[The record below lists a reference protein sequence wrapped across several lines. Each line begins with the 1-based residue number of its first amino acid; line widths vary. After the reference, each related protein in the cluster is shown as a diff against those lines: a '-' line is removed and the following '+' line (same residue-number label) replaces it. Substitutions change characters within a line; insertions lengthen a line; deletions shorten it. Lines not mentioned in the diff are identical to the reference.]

1 MRSKTTARC
10 QTRAAKEKKGILT
23 MSFQEKLSSG
33 DFAVLAEI
41 NPPKGIDISDL
52 ITHARLLKSRIDAVV
67 IPDMDSG
74 VMQMSALACGTLMK
88 QQGIDPLIHLY
99 GRDRNRMAL
108 QGDLLAAHVLGIHDF
123 LVVQGEDMI
132 NGDHPESTVVD
143 DVDEVGLLGMVQSL
157 GKGTDL
163 AGFDLKGT
171 PKLTAGCTIAPV
183 ADEAQLKIEVAL
195 AQKKIEAGAGYILLP
210 PVFDTAFYT
219 QIIDAF
225 KALNVPVIASVFL
238 LKNVGMARYI
248 SINDPN
254 SRLSEEII
262 VRIRK
267 AKDREAECLRI
278 AGEMIQSLKPVAQ
291 GIKISA
297 LGWEDRLPAILDS
310 AGL

>member
-1 MRSKTTARC
+1 
-10 QTRAAKEKKGILT
+10 

-74 VMQMSALACGTLMK
+74 VMQMSALACGNLMK

-183 ADEAQLKIEVAL
+183 GDEAQLENEVAL
-195 AQKKIEAGAGYILLP
+195 AQKKVEAGAGYILLP

-225 KALNVPVIASVFL
+225 QSLNVPVIASVFI

-254 SRLSEEII
+254 SRLSEDII